1 MFLALSAVTLI
12 VWLLFLRR
20 SLPAP
25 DRTRVH
31 EPIGT
36 PIATRD
42 KLDEAQIE
50 QLHKAVTQFGANC
63 FELKK
68 LCVTVLFAAATLLAT
83 LTGKRLDG
91 AFFVASFIAVV
102 VFWLLD
108 AQSYYY
114 QEKLR
119 ARMKRLAE
127 SIGARHGLVAY
138 TDGVGM
144 PLSEAR
150 ENRSVVLRAV
160 RALFNWS
167 MFFYGVIAIIIT
179 VLLSLYLAG
188 LIDNT
193 SFVRSAT
200 SAHE

>member
-1 MFLALSAVTLI
+1 M
-12 VWLLFLRR
+12 
-20 SLPAP
+20 
-25 DRTRVH
+25 
-31 EPIGT
+31 
-36 PIATRD
+36 RD

-68 LCVTVLFAAATLLAT
+68 LCVTVLFAATTLLAT
-83 LTGKRLDG
+83 LTEKQLDT
-91 AFFVASFIAVV
+91 AFFVASFIAVL

-119 ARMKRLAE
+119 ARMKTLAE
-127 SIGARHGLVAY
+127 RIGARHGLVEY

-144 PLSEAR
+144 PLSEER
-150 ENRSVVLRAV
+150 ENRRVVLRAV

-167 MFFYGVIAIIIT
+167 MFFYGLIA
-179 VLLSLYLAG
+179 VLIAALLCLYLAG
-188 LIDNT
+188 VVDNT

-200 SAHE
+200 AAHE

>member
-1 MFLALSAVTLI
+1 MLVAAAASVLM
-12 VWLLFLRR
+12 WLLLRKPSGTSPVPPAADTT
-20 SLPAP
+20 SL
-25 DRTRVH
+25 
-31 EPIGT
+31 E
-36 PIATRD
+36 TRD

-68 LCVTVLFAAATLLAT
+68 LCVTVVFAAATLLAT
-83 LTGKRLDG
+83 LTGKQLDA
-91 AFFVASFIAVV
+91 AFFVGALIAIV

-119 ARMKRLAE
+119 ARMKKLAE
-127 SIGARHGLVAY
+127 GIGARHALIEY

-150 ENRSVVLRAV
+150 ENRSPSGRAIH
-160 RALFNWS
+160 ALFNWS
-167 MFFYGVIAIIIT
+167 MFFYMVLGCVVAI
-179 VLLSLYLAG
+179 LLALYLG
-188 LIDNT
+188 GIIDNT
-193 SFVRSAT
+193 SFVRTVAT
-200 SAHE
+200 AHE